1 MTEKDIHTLME
12 VQYLFGRLDELH
24 KAFLSITNLQ
34 SSRKIDQRLD
44 KYYKKLKNTSEIAYH
59 LYQVQRQTSMLLQK
73 KSKQKVKEL
82 LQCTLAH
89 IDSNELKIEVQKQI
103 DSYI

>member
-1 MTEKDIHTLME
+1 MSEKEIHTLME

-24 KAFLSITNLQ
+24 KAFVSITNIN

-44 KYYKKLKNTSEIAYH
+44 KYYNKLKSTSEMAYH
-59 LYQVQRQTSMLLQK
+59 LYQVQRQTSMIFQT
-73 KSKQKVKEL
+73 KSKIRMKDL
-82 LQCTLAH
+82 LQCTLEH
-89 IDSNELKIEVQKQI
+89 IDSEELKKEVKKQI